1 MSIDKEC
8 MVCYNIINK
17 EREVTKMK
25 GLVKGLM
32 ITIGVLAVLTLAFLA
47 GRDLGANETKDYV
60 IHQQEIHEDDTYYY
74 VDIDGERYS
83 YFKD

>member
-1 MSIDKEC
+1 
-8 MVCYNIINK
+8 
-17 EREVTKMK
+17 
-25 GLVKGLM
+25 M
-32 ITIGVLAVLTLAFLA
+32 ITIGVFAVLTLAFFA